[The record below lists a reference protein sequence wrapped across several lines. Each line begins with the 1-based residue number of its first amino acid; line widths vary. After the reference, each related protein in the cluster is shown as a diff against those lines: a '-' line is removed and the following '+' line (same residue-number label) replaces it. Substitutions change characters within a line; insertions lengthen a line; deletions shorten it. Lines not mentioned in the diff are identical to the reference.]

1 MTVSVPGSTSNLGA
15 GFDCIGVA
23 VEHRLTVTARPASGS
38 AGAPVT
44 IERRGTLHAVASP
57 PEQDLLYRGFVKA
70 CQVAGRKVPLSLVL
84 TAESDI
90 PVARGL
96 GSSAAA
102 TVAGAAAATALLEL
116 DLGKDA
122 LAALCTEVEGHPDN
136 VAPAVYGG
144 ATLVLRDTG
153 GGGGL
158 TVTRLAIH
166 DSLALVFAVP
176 DFVVETKQARAV
188 LPETVPHATAV
199 EAAARSAGLVHG
211 LTHADPRLLAAGL
224 DDVLHVPFR
233 RSLVRGYD
241 AVVTAAR
248 AAGAFGATLSGSGP
262 TILAVAAAERAP
274 AIGAAMVRAWQDAG
288 VRAEHFLVAR
298 PARGYEAV

>member
-1 MTVSVPGSTSNLGA
+1 MRPSVTVSVPGSTSNLGA

-23 VEHRLTVTARPASGS
+23 VERRLTVTARPASGP
-38 AGAPVT
+38 AGARVT
-44 IERRGTLHAVASP
+44 IERGGTLHAVASP

-70 CQVAGRKVPLSLVL
+70 CQVAGRKVPPSLVL

-102 TVAGAAAATALLEL
+102 TVAGAAAASALLQL
-116 DLGKDA
+116 GLGKDA
-122 LAALCTEVEGHPDN
+122 LAVLCTEVEGHADN

-144 ATLVLRDTG
+144 ATLVLREPR
-153 GGGGL
+153 GGL

-176 DFVVETKQARAV
+176 EFVVETKHARAV

-199 EAAARSAGLVHG
+199 EAAARSAGLVPG
-211 LTHADPRLLAAGL
+211 LTHAE
-224 DDVLHVPFR
+224 
-233 RSLVRGYD
+233 
-241 AVVTAAR
+241 AR
-248 AAGAFGATLSGSGP
+248 
-262 TILAVAAAERAP
+262 
-274 AIGAAMVRAWQDAG
+274 
-288 VRAEHFLVAR
+288 
-298 PARGYEAV
+298 